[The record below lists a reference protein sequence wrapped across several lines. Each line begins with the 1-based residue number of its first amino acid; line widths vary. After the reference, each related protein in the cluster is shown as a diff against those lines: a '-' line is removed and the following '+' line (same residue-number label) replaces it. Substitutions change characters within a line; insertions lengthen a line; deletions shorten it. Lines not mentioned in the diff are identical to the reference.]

1 MNKDHAGEIK
11 PFSFPSTMGSFAQ
24 QETEMNLSGVD
35 VNRLL
40 YIFDSSNPWQYF
52 RQGKPLA
59 SSVEKGRRTLSSRS
73 KFKKVYVPKTNRVNR
88 RKNAAFGLH
97 NLNLTCCD
105 NGCLL
110 RHGLCN
116 IKRIIR
122 QQRDLLYKKQYNEQN
137 YLLSKL
143 VEVKI
148 TQTGKRKITYKSP
161 SLGEVCKT
169 AFLKVYG
176 ISKHKIECLL
186 KKMSPEG
193 PFIEPDRRG
202 KTTPRRLLPETKQTV
217 IDFILSHDASESH
230 HRRSRSGSKKYF
242 ESNESLRKM
251 WSEYIREHPDV
262 KTTRLKRKNKGPV
275 ISFSTF
281 RNIFNTE
288 LKDVLSFRKSRLDTC
303 QVCDKTN
310 NRLKYLKSLR
320 NRSDNQDQEI
330 RDLTHSKNSHLR
342 ESEARFASLKYDVTV
357 LALKVQ

>member
-1 MNKDHAGEIK
+1 MT
-11 PFSFPSTMGSFAQ
+11 SSAQ

-59 SSVEKGRRTLSSRS
+59 SSVEKGRRALSSRS
-73 KFKKVYVPKTNRVNR
+73 KFKKVYVSKTVRVNR

-97 NLNLTCCD
+97 DLNLTCCD

-110 RHGLCN
+110 RQGLRN
-116 IKRIIR
+116 IRRIMRR
-122 QQRDLLYKKQYNEQN
+122 QRNLLYEKQYNEQN
-137 YLLSKL
+137 YVLSKL
-143 VEVKI
+143 CEVKI
-148 TQTGKRKITYKSP
+148 TETGRRKITYTAP

-186 KKMSPEG
+186 KKLNFEG
-193 PFIEPDRRG
+193 PSIEPDRRG
-202 KTTPRRLLPETKQTV
+202 QTSPRRLLPETKNTI
-217 IDFILSHDASESH
+217 IDFILSYDASESH
-230 HRRSRSGSKKYF
+230 YRRSRSGSKKYF
-242 ESNESLRKM
+242 AAHESMRKM

-288 LKDVLSFRKSRLDTC
+288 
-303 QVCDKTN
+303 
-310 NRLKYLKSLR
+310 
-320 NRSDNQDQEI
+320 
-330 RDLTHSKNSHLR
+330 
-342 ESEARFASLKYDVTV
+342 
-357 LALKVQ
+357 

>member
-1 MNKDHAGEIK
+1 ME
-11 PFSFPSTMGSFAQ
+11 SSAQ

-52 RQGKPLA
+52 RKGNPLA
-59 SSVEKGRRTLSSRS
+59 SSVEKGRRTLSCRS
-73 KFKKVYVPKTNRVNR
+73 KLKKVYVAKTFRVNR
-88 RKNAAFGLH
+88 RKNAAFRQLH
-97 NLNLTCCD
+97 DLNLTCCD

-110 RHGLCN
+110 RHGLRN

-122 QQRDLLYKKQYNEQN
+122 RQRNLLYEKQYNEQN
-137 YLLSKL
+137 YFLAKLL
-143 VEVKI
+143 EVKI
-148 TQTGKRKITYKSP
+148 TPMGRRKITYKAP

-186 KKMSPEG
+186 RKMSFEG
-193 PFIEPDRRG
+193 PLIEPDRRG
-202 KTTPRRLLPETKQTV
+202 QTSPRRLLPETKNTV
-217 IDFILSHDASESH
+217 IDFILSYDASESH
-230 HRRSRSGSKKYF
+230 YGRSRSGSKKYF
-242 ESNESLRKM
+242 DAHESMRKM
-251 WSEYIREHPDV
+251 WSEYIREHPNV

-281 RNIFNTE
+281 RNIFNAE
-288 LKDVLSFRKSRLDTC
+288 LKDVLSFRKSRVDTC

-310 NRLKYLKSLR
+310 SRLKYLRSLR
-320 NRSDNQDQEI
+320 NRSDNQNQEI
-330 RDLTHSKNSHLR
+330 CELTDSKNSHLR

-357 LALKVQ
+357 LASKVQ